1 VTVHEII
8 ALLGRLAE
16 ATRRAEAARSLAAAI
31 GASEVVV
38 LVSDADLGIL
48 VPGPGFAQT
57 LAGGPA
63 WRALL
68 GSSPVPGRKAARL
81 PPASG
86 AEPVEALLLTAADG
100 TTLVALGGVHDQAAA
115 ELVEAS
121 LPLLGAALRAE
132 QRAATAAGMAA
143 LALRR
148 ADERKDEFL
157 AMLAHELRNPL
168 SPIVTALH
176 LIYLHIEAKEPFDRE
191 LQVIGRQLANFT
203 RLVDDLLDVSRI
215 TQGKIELRRENVP
228 LSAVIDR
235 ALESAEPAL
244 RTRRQRLEVDLPE
257 APIVLQADP
266 VRLAQVVANLLGNA
280 SKYTAEG
287 GSIAVRAHRGDSAAE
302 IEVEDDGIGITAD
315 LLPRVFDLFSQA
327 PQALDRT
334 QGGLGIGLTVSRAL
348 VELHGG
354 TICAESG
361 GVGKGSRFTV
371 RLPLANGEATRGLEV
386 SADELPRK
394 PLRVLVVDDN
404 GDAAQML
411 SEALRL
417 WGHSVSTACEGAE
430 ALRIAAESV
439 PQVILLD
446 VGLPGM
452 NGYQVAQRLRERRS
466 RAWIVGV
473 SGYGT
478 PEDKRQAQAAGFD
491 QYLVKPVEL
500 RKLRALLAAAP
511 PDPTPC

>member
-1 VTVHEII
+1 MTETAMVAVHELI

-16 ATRRAEAARSLAAAI
+16 PMGRAEAARSLAAAI
-31 GASEVVV
+31 GAREVVV
-38 LVSDADLGIL
+38 LVGDAALGTL

-57 LAGGPA
+57 LPAGPA
-63 WRALL
+63 WRA
-68 GSSPVPGRKAARL
+68 
-81 PPASG
+81 
-86 AEPVEALLLTAADG
+86 TAADG
-100 TTLVALGGVHDQAAA
+100 TTLVALGGIREQAVA
-115 ELVEAS
+115 ELLEAS
-121 LPLLGAALRAE
+121 LPLVGAALRAE
-132 QRAATAAGMAA
+132 RRAAAETSR
-143 LALRR
+143 LNRELRR
-148 ADERKDEFL
+148 AEERQDEFL

-191 LQVIGRQLANFT
+191 LQVIGRQLGHFT

-215 TQGKIELRRENVP
+215 TQGKIQLRRESVP
-228 LSAVIDR
+228 LAAVIDR
-235 ALESAEPAL
+235 AVELAEPAL

-257 APIVLQADP
+257 LPVFLQADP
-266 VRLAQVVANLLGNA
+266 VRLAQVMGNLLGNA

-287 GSIAVRAHRGDSAAE
+287 GSIAVRGRRSDSAAE
-302 IEVEDDGIGITAD
+302 IAVEDDGIGIAAE

-354 TICAESG
+354 TIRAESG
-361 GVGKGSRFTV
+361 GAGKGSRFTV
-371 RLPLANGEATRGLEV
+371 RLPLANGEAARAPEV
-386 SADELPRK
+386 SSDDLPRR

-404 GDAAQML
+404 GDSAQML
-411 SEALRL
+411 SDALRL
-417 WGHSVSTACEGAE
+417 WGHSVSTAGEGAE

-452 NGYQVAQRLRERRS
+452 NGYEVAQRLRERRS

-478 PEDKRQAQAAGFD
+478 AEDKRQARAAGFD

-500 RKLRALLAAAP
+500 RTLRALLATAP
-511 PDPTPC
+511 PEAG

>member
-1 VTVHEII
+1 
-8 ALLGRLAE
+8 
-16 ATRRAEAARSLAAAI
+16 
-31 GASEVVV
+31 
-38 LVSDADLGIL
+38 
-48 VPGPGFAQT
+48 
-57 LAGGPA
+57 
-63 WRALL
+63 
-68 GSSPVPGRKAARL
+68 
-81 PPASG
+81 
-86 AEPVEALLLTAADG
+86 
-100 TTLVALGGVHDQAAA
+100 
-115 ELVEAS
+115 
-121 LPLLGAALRAE
+121 
-132 QRAATAAGMAA
+132 
-143 LALRR
+143 
-148 ADERKDEFL
+148 
-157 AMLAHELRNPL
+157 MLAHELRNPL

-191 LQVIGRQLANFT
+191 LQVIGRQLGHFT

-215 TQGKIELRRENVP
+215 TQGKIQLRRESVP
-228 LSAVIDR
+228 LAAVIDR
-235 ALESAEPAL
+235 AVELAEPAL

-257 APIVLQADP
+257 LPVFLQADP
-266 VRLAQVVANLLGNA
+266 VRLAQVMGNLLGNA

-287 GSIAVRAHRGDSAAE
+287 GSIAVRGRRSDSAAE
-302 IEVEDDGIGITAD
+302 IAVEDDGIGIAAE

-354 TICAESG
+354 TIRAESG
-361 GVGKGSRFTV
+361 GAGKGSRFTV
-371 RLPLANGEATRGLEV
+371 RLPLANGEAARAPEA
-386 SADELPRK
+386 SSDELPRR

-404 GDAAQML
+404 GDSAQML
-411 SEALRL
+411 SDALRL
-417 WGHSVSTACEGAE
+417 WGHSVSTAGEGAE

-452 NGYQVAQRLRERRS
+452 NGYEVAQRLRERRS

-478 PEDKRQAQAAGFD
+478 AEDKRQARAAGFD

-500 RKLRALLAAAP
+500 RTLRALLATAP
-511 PDPTPC
+511 PEAG